1 MPELNEEG
9 ISLISTTTVSHAAIA
24 ATELYT
30 VPAGFLFFPDHVKV
44 KGAGNEGATVVSLG
58 LSTDLTDFCP
68 NNTLQNLD
76 AVNDMVKIQP
86 IPNTTP
92 LKLQVYTAG
101 EIFSVDVTTN
111 VGQAGN
117 VYYLFGTLIK
127 V

>member
-9 ISLISTTTVSHAAIA
+9 ISLLSTTTVDHSAIA
-24 ATELYT
+24 ATTLYT
-30 VPAGFLFFPDHVKV
+30 VPAGFLFLPDHVKV
-44 KGAGNEGATVVSLG
+44 KAAGNEGATIVSLG
-58 LSTDLTDFCP
+58 LSTALTDFCP
-68 NNTLQNLD
+68 NNTLSNLD
-76 AVNDMVKIQP
+76 AANDMVKIQP

-101 EIFSVDVTTN
+101 EIFQVDVTTN

-117 VYYLFGTLIK
+117 IYYLFGTLIA